1 MRVYLFLR
9 LKKSTNSQKIYIGQ
23 NVRSEGILS
32 SDLTG
37 AKLQVKNLLKKDLIM
52 ENYWYRLNCTG
63 QQKEDQK

>member
-23 NVRSEGILS
+23 NVRSKGILS